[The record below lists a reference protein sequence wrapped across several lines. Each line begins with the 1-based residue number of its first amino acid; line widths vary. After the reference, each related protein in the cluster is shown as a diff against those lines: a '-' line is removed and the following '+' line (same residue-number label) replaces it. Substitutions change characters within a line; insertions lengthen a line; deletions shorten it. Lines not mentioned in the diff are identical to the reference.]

1 MMTKLLRDIPSVDQ
15 IIRGNSLVSYPQE
28 VVVRAARLA
37 LSRLRSEIRSG
48 TVTEMPDIESVVRF
62 EVENLI
68 RCRLRR
74 VVNGTGI
81 ALHTNLGRAPL
92 PKVAVD
98 AVHDVSS
105 GYCNLEYDLST
116 GSRGGRLDGV
126 RDALAQ
132 LVGCEDSLVVNNNA
146 AAVLLALSAHA
157 AGSEV
162 IVSRG
167 ELVEI
172 GGSFRIPDVLEMSGA
187 VMVEVGTTNR
197 TRASDYKSAIGEN
210 TALLLRVHPSNFRI
224 SGFTERPEVSELAAL
239 GVPVLD
245 DLGSGALV
253 PISEEPVIS
262 KALEAG
268 AIAVTFSG
276 DKLLGG
282 SQAGIICGSSDFVSK
297 CRSHPLYRAL
307 RIDKLALVALEAT
320 LRLYLA
326 GKSSD
331 VPVVS
336 MLTNKSVVSAEELLE
351 ALHSSNISA
360 EIVSETTFTG
370 GGALPDAPM
379 ETKAVVIHTESAEAL
394 SVSLR
399 LQSTPIIGRISKDR
413 FLIYPLTL
421 VNGDLERVVSG
432 LEVALM
438 ALTGKE

>member
-336 MLTNKSVVSAEELLE
+336 MLTNKGVVSAEELLE